1 MIKNLL
7 LTCVRGLLKNRYYT
21 LVNIIGL
28 GIGLASYVL
37 IDQYI
42 TFEKS
47 FDLTHPQQETVYRV
61 TSQKTQNG
69 EAQNRRAQA
78 PVILKET
85 LVAGVP
91 EIDAAFR
98 IHPLDAKKVTL
109 RRDTEGGDRIDI
121 IEHQVYHGESAFFS
135 LLDFNLL
142 SGNKDTVLDEPY
154 TVVLSRSL
162 SEKLFGLINPV
173 GKSIRIIEDFDQVY
187 KITGVMEDLPSNTHF
202 KFNLLISFESF
213 RVQHP
218 NWRWTAW
225 DWDYFF
231 TYIKARPGVDPLEL
245 ERKIQAIADKT
256 AQPQYDNRNYSMDY
270 DLQRIS
276 DIHLTSQ
283 LEGEFQVNGEGTY
296 LKFLYG
302 IGLAILILAWINFMN
317 LAVARAMS
325 RATEVGIRST
335 FGAGKLQLASQFFI
349 ETGILHFLALTTGLV
364 LIHLTSLMLPEF
376 GIQMMSDA
384 FFDVGFWVLVL
395 SLWTIGVMFTSLYPI
410 TLMLGYKTQ
419 HVLKGK
425 VEQGTWGARVWK
437 GLVVFQYSVSILLI
451 VITLIV
457 QSQVDYLKNRD
468 LGISLSQVLSV
479 YAPSVKS
486 ESYWNQVDQIRNRLI
501 DDPDITQISGHSY
514 LPGENL
520 RHVELV
526 QLEGKTVNEAV
537 LMKYQPID
545 FEYFKMFEID
555 LLAGR
560 SFNYGESARVDS
572 SMVTELILNE
582 AAIHALGITSP
593 EDAIQQPVSVLHSF
607 GAISPTRIR
616 GVVKDFDQL
625 ALDGTNFP
633 MIFVL
638 SRDSYWSSDS
648 EFISFKINTNDVSG
662 AVEKVRT
669 AYQASFPE
677 DSFQYFF
684 VDDSYNQAY
693 QTHLQFGQLIAS
705 FSVVAIF
712 LAVFGLIGISM
723 HTISKKLKEIAIRKV
738 HGASV
743 PQIAQRLLTGILIL
757 VGIGFVLAIPFSY
770 WLSTEWLKSFEDRVV
785 LQPWMFITPLLAILF
800 VSMLTV
806 IYHTIKAALVNPIS
820 IIKEE

>member
-7 LTCVRGLLKNRYYT
+7 LTCIRGLLKNRYYT

-42 TFEKS
+42 VFEKS
-47 FDLTHPQQETVYRV
+47 FDLTHPQQETLYRI

-69 EAQNRRAQA
+69 EVQNRRAQA

-85 LVAGVP
+85 LLSGVP
-91 EIDAAFR
+91 EIEAAFR
-98 IHPLDAKKVTL
+98 VHPLDAKKVTL
-109 RRDTEGGDRIDI
+109 RRDTESGDRIDI

-135 LLDFNLL
+135 LLDFKLL
-142 SGNKDTVLDEPY
+142 NGNKDNVLDDPY
-154 TVVLSRSL
+154 TVVLSKSL
-162 SEKLFGLINPV
+162 SEKLFGMDNPV

-187 KITGVMEDLPSNTHF
+187 KITGIMEDLPSNTHF
-202 KFNLLISFESF
+202 KMNLLISFESF
-213 RVQHP
+213 RAQHP

-231 TYIKARPGVDPLEL
+231 TYIKSRPGIDQVVLES
-245 ERKIQAIADKT
+245 KIQAIADRAAK
-256 AQPQYDNRNYSMDY
+256 PQYDDRNYTMDY
-270 DLQRIS
+270 DLQPIA
-276 DIHLTSQ
+276 DIHLTSH

-296 LKFLYG
+296 LHFLHG
-302 IGLAILILAWINFMN
+302 IGLAILVLAWINFMN

-325 RATEVGIRST
+325 RAAEVGIRST
-335 FGAGKLQLASQFFI
+335 FGAGKLELASQFFI
-349 ETGILHFLALTTGLV
+349 ETGILHFLALATGLI
-364 LIHLTSLMLPEF
+364 LIHFASMILPEL
-376 GIQMMSDA
+376 GIQMMGG
-384 FFDVGFWVLVL
+384 FLFDVSFWVFIL
-395 SLWTIGVMFTSLYPI
+395 SLWVIGVLFTSSYPI
-410 TLMLGYKTQ
+410 ALMLGYKTQ
-419 HVLKGK
+419 QVLKGK
-425 VEQGTWGARVWK
+425 VEQSRWGARVWK

-451 VITLIV
+451 VLTLIV
-457 QSQVDYLKNRD
+457 QSQVDFLRNRD

-479 YAPSVKS
+479 YAPSVKA
-486 ESYWNQVDQIRNRLI
+486 EGYWNQVDQIRNRLS

-520 RHVELV
+520 RHVELL
-526 QLEGKTVNEAV
+526 QIEGRDVNEAV

-545 FEYFKMFEID
+545 YEYFKMFEID

-560 SFNYGESARVDS
+560 SFNNGESVRVDS
-572 SMVTELILNE
+572 SMVTEVILNE
-582 AAIHALGITSP
+582 AAIDALGIASP
-593 EDAIQQPVSVLHSF
+593 EEAIQLPVSVLHSF
-607 GAISPTRIR
+607 GYISPTRIR
-616 GVVKDFDQL
+616 GVVKDFNQL
-625 ALDGTNFP
+625 ALDGANFP
-633 MIFVL
+633 MVFVL
-638 SRDSYWSSDS
+638 SRDSYWWSDS
-648 EFISFKINTNDVSG
+648 EFISFKINSNDVSG
-662 AVEKVRT
+662 VIEKVRT

-723 HTISKKLKEIAIRKV
+723 HSISKKLKEIAIRKV

-743 PQIAQRLLTGILIL
+743 AQIAQRLLYGILLL
-757 VGIGFVLAIPFSY
+757 VGIGFILALPFSY
-770 WLSTEWLKSFEDRVV
+770 WLSTEWLKNFGDRVS
-785 LQPWMFITPLLAILF
+785 LEPWMFLVPLVAILL
-800 VSMLTV
+800 VSLFTV
-806 IYHTIKAALVNPIS
+806 AYHTIKAALVNPIT
-820 IIKEE
+820 IIKEN

>member
-1 MIKNLL
+1 MTKNLL
-7 LTCVRGLLKNRYYT
+7 LTAIRGFLKHRYYT

-37 IDQYI
+37 INQYI
-42 TFEKS
+42 AFEKS
-47 FDLTHPQQETVYRV
+47 FDLTHPQQESIYRV

-69 EAQNRRAQA
+69 EAQNRRAQV

-85 LVAGVP
+85 LLADVP
-91 EIDAAFR
+91 EIEAAFR

-109 RRDTEGGDRIDI
+109 RRDTENGDRIDI
-121 IEHQVYHGESAFFS
+121 IEHHVYHGESAFFS
-135 LLDFNLL
+135 LLDFKLL
-142 SGNKDTVLDEPY
+142 NGNKDNVLDDPY
-154 TVVLSRSL
+154 TVVLSKSL
-162 SEKLFGLINPV
+162 SEKMFGADNPV

-187 KITGVMEDLPSNTHF
+187 KVTGVMEDLPSNTHF
-202 KFNLLISFESF
+202 KMNLLISFESF
-213 RVQHP
+213 RAQHP

-231 TYIKARPGVDPLEL
+231 TYIKVRPGIDPVVLEN
-245 ERKIQAIADKT
+245 KIQAIADKV
-256 AQPQYDNRNYSMDY
+256 AQPQYEDRNYTMDY
-270 DLQRIS
+270 DLQRIA
-276 DIHLTSQ
+276 DIHLTSH

-296 LKFLYG
+296 LNFLYG

-325 RATEVGIRST
+325 RTAEMGIRST
-335 FGAGKLQLASQFFI
+335 FGAGKLELAFQFII
-349 ETGILHFLALTTGLV
+349 ETGILHFFALATGLI
-364 LIHLTSLMLPEF
+364 LIHFASMILPEL
-376 GIQMMSDA
+376 GVPMMDDIL
-384 FFDVGFWVLVL
+384 FDVGFWVLIL
-395 SLWTIGVMFTSLYPI
+395 SLWVIGVLFTSWYPI
-410 TLMLGYKTQ
+410 MLMVGYKTQ
-419 HVLKGK
+419 QVLKGK
-425 VEQGTWGARVWK
+425 VEQSTGGARVWK

-451 VITLIV
+451 VLTLIV
-457 QSQVDYLKNRD
+457 QSQVDFLRNRD

-479 YAPSVKS
+479 YAPSVKPV
-486 ESYWNQVDQIRNRLI
+486 SYWDQVDQIRNKLS

-526 QLEGKTVNEAV
+526 QMEGRDINEAV

-545 FEYFKMFEID
+545 YEYFKLFEID

-560 SFNYGESARVDS
+560 SFNNGESVRVDS
-572 SMVTELILNE
+572 SMVTEVILNE
-582 AAIHALGITSP
+582 AAIHALGIATP
-593 EDAIQQPVSVLHSF
+593 EEAIQQPVSVLHSF
-607 GAISPTRIR
+607 GYISPTRIR
-616 GVVKDFDQL
+616 GVVKDFEQL

-633 MIFVL
+633 MVFVL
-638 SRDSYWSSDS
+638 SRDSYWWSDS
-648 EFISFKINTNDVSG
+648 EFISFKLNTSDVSG
-662 AVEKVRT
+662 AIEKVKT
-669 AYQASFPE
+669 VYQAAFPE

-738 HGASV
+738 YGASV
-743 PQIAQRLLTGILIL
+743 PQIAQRLLNGILLL
-757 VGIGFVLAIPFSY
+757 VGVGFILALPVSY
-770 WLSTEWLKSFEDRVV
+770 WLSKEWLKNFGERVS
-785 LQPWMFITPLLAILF
+785 LQPWMFLGPLITILL
-800 VSMLTV
+800 VSFLTV
-806 IYHTIKAALVNPIS
+806 AYHTIKAAMVNPIT
-820 IIKEE
+820 IIKED